1 VKKRIIS
8 IPQDRLSKDYVGRT
22 IDEIAEDINDTK
34 LRLDK
39 ADEEVNILIDECNR
53 LQKKNQLKDYLI
65 MGLSGFL
72 IGSLIAL
79 LSTI

>member
-1 VKKRIIS
+1 MKKRIIS